1 MFDALFNFRDLGG
14 YPAREG
20 NATTRWGV
28 MFRSDG
34 VHRATPRDL
43 ERLVEL
49 GVASVVDLRTTHER
63 HEDGSFDDAP
73 SSVAYHHV
81 PLFDDLTGARPD
93 TESDD
98 YLLHLYMH
106 IVTARGDRVA
116 EALRLVLASEH
127 PLVFHCTAGKDRT
140 GVIAALVLAAV
151 GVPDDVIAN
160 DYAMSSD
167 AMDALVAWYRDARRE
182 GTPAPMQ
189 TAAAMN
195 RLGADAAWMTQLMT
209 FVRTEYGSV
218 ERYLLTIGLAEAD
231 LVSLATRLLD

>member
-14 YPAREG
+14 YPARDG
-20 NATTRWGV
+20 HATTRWGV
-28 MFRSDG
+28 LFRSDG

-43 ERLVEL
+43 ERLVDL
-49 GVASVVDLRTTHER
+49 GVATVVDLRTTHER
-63 HEDGSFDDAP
+63 REDGSFDDAP

-106 IVTARGDRVA
+106 IVTARSDRVA
-116 EALRLVLASEH
+116 EALRLVIASDR

-151 GVPDDVIAN
+151 GVPDDVIAH
-160 DYAMSSD
+160 DYAMSSE
-167 AMDALVAWYRDARRE
+167 AMDALVAWYRDARRD
-182 GTPAPMQ
+182 GSPAPMQ

-195 RLGADAAWMTQLMT
+195 RLGADAAWMRQLMM
-209 FVRTEYGSV
+209 FIRAEHGSI
-218 ERYLLTIGLAEAD
+218 EGYLLSIGLTQAD
-231 LVSLATRLLD
+231 LVALSNRLLD